1 MTQFLG
7 TVAVLVWKDLK
18 LEFRSRDILVSVLVF
33 GLLVAL
39 LFSFA
44 LKPSPGEGARLAPA
58 ILWVALAFSGTI
70 TVTRTFVREQEQGG
84 LEGLL
89 LTPASRDAIFLGKAL
104 TSFLFMLAVEA
115 VLLPAF
121 SALLAAPLLSAGIAV
136 TAVLATLGFA
146 TLGTLFSAIAVQT
159 RSREIMLPVLFF
171 PIILPLLIG
180 AVESSAHAL
189 SGGGFSRWLPLMG
202 VFDAL
207 FLVLCPWAF
216 GAIMEE

>member
-1 MTQFLG
+1 LTQFLG